1 MEGEGAEWSSP
12 HAAALCL
19 LCPLRGGIST
29 SSGSLLLV
37 FFDLPYSPFQ
47 VMVFC
52 PGHMLWGSVRA
63 ALLLLRNPII
73 CKLQR
78 LNPALNLCSA
88 NASSS

>member
-1 MEGEGAEWSSP
+1 MQRLSASSALLEGAFP
-12 HAAALCL
+12 
-19 LCPLRGGIST
+19 
-29 SSGSLLLV
+29 LLLAPFC
-37 FFDLPYSPFQ
+37 FFFFFAVPYSPFQ